1 MRSIISWKGWALAA
15 CALQLG
21 AAGCGGRDPI
31 LDRADQLAAGDPAA
45 STASG
50 APAVGQAPAP
60 APVRP
65 EDPGVGV
72 PGEPGPI
79 DPGAPAPI
87 DPGEP
92 TPGVPDEPPPGV
104 ADQPPPDGQVGAI
117 DLGPTVTVSGVV
129 SMDDYRGSPVRI
141 DVFDGDQLAAAG
153 GKSKRPRVIATLQVA
168 GPGPFSLEVPSA
180 PGKVWLG
187 AYADE
192 DKDQRPGP
200 LDPAAWA
207 AENPIY
213 VDKPRSGLKIKL
225 ERRPPPPTLE

>member
-1 MRSIISWKGWALAA
+1 MGSIISRGRGARWA
-15 CALQLG
+15 CALLLFG
-21 AAGCGGRDPI
+21 AACGGRDPI
-31 LDRADQLAAGDPAA
+31 LDRADQLAAGDAAANGGQGPA
-45 STASG
+45 
-50 APAVGQAPAP
+50 QAPAP
-60 APVRP
+60 APGRP
-65 EDPGVGV
+65 ADPAAVV
-72 PGEPGPI
+72 PGEPAPI

-92 TPGVPDEPPPGV
+92 TPGVPEDPPPGI
-104 ADQPPPDGQVGAI
+104 AGEPPPDGQVGMA

-129 SMDDYRGSPVRI
+129 SMDDHRGSPVRI

-192 DKDQRPGP
+192 DNDQRPGP

-207 AENPIY
+207 PDNPIY
-213 VDKPRSGLKIKL
+213 VDKPKAGLQIKL